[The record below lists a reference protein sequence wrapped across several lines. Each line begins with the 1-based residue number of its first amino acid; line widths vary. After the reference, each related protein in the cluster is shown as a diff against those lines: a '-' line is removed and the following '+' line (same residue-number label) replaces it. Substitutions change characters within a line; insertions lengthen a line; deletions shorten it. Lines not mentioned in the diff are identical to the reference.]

1 MPTLFERIASG
12 EIPCHKIWEDEE
24 HLAFLDINPRVLGHT
39 LVIPKKAY
47 PDLYTMPD
55 AAYKKLFEAV
65 RMVALRL
72 QEKTKCAKVVM
83 LVIGYDVPHV
93 HVHLMPTNS
102 LAEVALPPVNREA
115 QQKLA
120 ETAQWLAT

>member
-12 EIPCHKIWEDEE
+12 EIGCHKVWEDEE

-65 RMVALRL
+65 RTVALRL
-72 QEKTKCAKVVM
+72 QEKTGCAKVVM

-102 LAEVALPPVNREA
+102 LAEVALPPVNRDA
-115 QQKLA
+115 KDRLA
-120 ETAQWLAT
+120 ETAEWLSQ